1 MSRDADD
8 LPLAA
13 EFPAAT
19 EAQWRKL
26 VDGVLKG
33 APFEKLQSKSAD
45 GLTIEPLYPRAA
57 DAVPIAGRFPGA
69 RWQVMQR
76 IDHPDPDAC
85 NAEVL
90 HELDN
95 GADGLVLVPAGAIG
109 AHGYGL
115 MPTVDRVERALA
127 GVHLDAGIAIALEF
141 SPHGPSLQLMLAE
154 MVERQGLA
162 PSTVN
167 IRFGYDLL
175 GWFALDGRLASNWQ
189 EMASVI
195 ALNVTYLAR
204 RGFKGPFATADGRVV
219 HDAGGSEAQ
228 ELAFALASAV
238 VYLRAFD
245 DGGIALDA
253 ARRMIAFRLTADADQ
268 FLTIAKFRA
277 MRKLWQRVE
286 ESCGLTPVPAF
297 IEAETGWRTMT
308 RDDAYV
314 NILRATIAVFSAGVG
329 GADAI
334 TVMPF
339 TAARGLA
346 DRFARRVARNTQL
359 VLLDE
364 AGIAHVADPT
374 AGAGWSEDLTEKLCR
389 AAWTLFQEIEAAGG
403 LAAALERGLIQTKV
417 AAARMARERAL
428 ADKKEALIAANEYP
442 GIADVPVLDVPRVV
456 LPAIKRAI
464 ACEPLAQVRLAAPFE
479 KTRGRKNK

>member
-8 LPLAA
+8 LSLAA

-33 APFEKLQSKSAD
+33 APFEKLQSRSAD

-57 DAVPIAGRFPGA
+57 GAVPIAGRAPGA

-109 AHGYGL
+109 AHEYGL
-115 MPTVDRVERALA
+115 ASAANAIERTLA
-127 GVHLDAGIAIALEF
+127 GVHLDAGISIALEF
-141 SPHGPSLQLMLAE
+141 SPHAPELPLTLAQL
-154 MVERQGLA
+154 VKRQGLSPA
-162 PSTVN
+162 AVD
-167 IRFGYDLL
+167 IRFGLDPL
-175 GWFALDGRLASNWQ
+175 GVFALHGRSAAPWR
-189 EMASVI
+189 ERPPRIGVI
-195 ALNVTYLAR
+195 AADLSQ
-204 RGFKGPFATADGRVV
+204 RGFKGPFVAANGRVI

-228 ELAFALASAV
+228 ELAFALAVGVA
-238 VYLRAFD
+238 YLRGLEA
-245 DGGIALDA
+245 GGIALDA

-286 ESCGLTPVPAF
+286 ESCGLTPAPAF
-297 IEAETGWRTMT
+297 IEAETAWRSMT

-334 TVMPF
+334 TVKPF

-374 AGAGWSEDLTEKLCR
+374 AGAGWSEDLTARLCR
-389 AAWTLFQEIEAAGG
+389 AAWALFQDIEAAGG
-403 LAAALERGLIQTKV
+403 VPAALEQGLIQKKV
-417 AAARMARERAL
+417 AAARTARERAL
-428 ADKKEALIAANEYP
+428 ADKKEALIGASEYP
-442 GIADVPVLDVPRVV
+442 GISDVPVLDVPRMA
-456 LPAIKRAI
+456 LGALAT
-464 ACEPLAQVRLAAPFE
+464 AATCEPLTPVRLAAPFE
-479 KTRGRKNK
+479 KAM

>member
-1 MSRDADD
+1 MSRDTDD

-19 EAQWRKL
+19 DAQWRKL

-33 APFEKLQSKSAD
+33 APFETLRSRSAD

-57 DAVPIAGRFPGA
+57 GAAPIAGRAPGA
-69 RWQVMQR
+69 RWQVIQR

-95 GADGLVLVPAGAIG
+95 GADGPVLIPAGAVG

-115 MPTVDRVERALA
+115 APSTSAVERALA
-127 GVHLDAGIAIALEF
+127 GVHLDAGITIALEY
-141 SPHGPSLQLMLAE
+141 SPHVPELALTLAGIIK
-154 MVERQGLA
+154 RQRLLPA
-162 PSTVN
+162 AVA
-167 IRFGYDLL
+167 IRFGLDPL
-175 GWFALDGRLASNWQ
+175 GAFALHGAMGAPWREA
-189 EMASVI
+189 APRI
-195 ALNVTYLAR
+195 AAIATDLSK

-238 VYLRAFD
+238 AYLRAFEA
-245 DGGIALDA
+245 GGIALDA

-286 ESCGLTPVPAF
+286 ESCGLTPAPAF
-297 IEAETGWRTMT
+297 IEAETAWRSMT

-334 TVMPF
+334 TVLPF
-339 TAARGLA
+339 TAARGLG

-359 VLLDE
+359 VLLEE

-374 AGAGWSEDLTEKLCR
+374 AGAGWSEDLTGKLCR
-389 AAWTLFQEIEAAGG
+389 AAWTLFREIEAAGG
-403 LAAALERGLIQTKV
+403 LATALERGLIQAKV
-417 AAARMARERAL
+417 ALSRAARERAL
-428 ADKKEALIAANEYP
+428 AGKQEALIGANEYP
-442 GIADVPVLDVPRVV
+442 GIADVPVLDVPRLDSRYR
-456 LPAIKRAI
+456 LPAAVT
-464 ACEPLAQVRLAAPFE
+464 CEPLAPVRLAAPFE
-479 KTRGRKNK
+479 KANA

>member
-1 MSRDADD
+1 MTRDADD

-19 EAQWRKL
+19 HEQWRKL

-33 APFEKLQSKSAD
+33 APFETLQSRSAD
-45 GLTIEPLYPRAA
+45 GLIIEPLYPRAP
-57 DAVPIAGRFPGA
+57 DAAPIAGRTAGT

-95 GADGLVLVPAGAIG
+95 GADGLVLIPAGAIG

-115 MPTVDRVERALA
+115 APTADAIERALA
-127 GVHLDAGIAIALEF
+127 GVHLDAGISIALEF
-141 SPHGPSLQLMLAE
+141 SPHVPELPISLAGL
-154 MVERQGLA
+154 VKRQGLSPA
-162 PSTVN
+162 AVD
-167 IRFGYDLL
+167 IRFGLDPL
-175 GWFALDGRLASNWQ
+175 GAFALHGRSSAPWRELAPR
-189 EMASVI
+189 I
-195 ALNVTYLAR
+195 AAIAADLSG

-219 HDAGGSEAQ
+219 HDAGGTEAQ
-228 ELAFALASAV
+228 ELAFALAAAV
-238 VYLRAFD
+238 AYLRAFEA
-245 DGGIALDA
+245 GGIALDA

-286 ESCGLTPVPAF
+286 ESCGLAPVPAF
-297 IEAETGWRTMT
+297 IEAETAWRTMT

-334 TVMPF
+334 TVLPF
-339 TAARGLA
+339 TAARGLP
-346 DRFARRVARNTQL
+346 DRFARRVARNIQL

-389 AAWTLFQEIEAAGG
+389 AAWALFQEIEAAGG
-403 LAAALERGLIQTKV
+403 VAAALERGLIQTKV
-417 AAARMARERAL
+417 AAARTARERAL
-428 ADKKEALIAANEYP
+428 ADKTEALIGASEYP
-442 GIADVPVLDVPRVV
+442 GVADVPVLDVPRVV
-456 LPAIKRAI
+456 LPALPA
-464 ACEPLAQVRLAAPFE
+464 AVTCEPLTPVRLAAPFE
-479 KTRGRKNK
+479 KTV